1 MIIISLILI
10 AAVSYLLGSCSS
22 AIISVRVLKHE
33 DIRQHGSHSAGLTN
47 VYRCFGAFPALCTLV
62 GDLAKGVVA
71 NLLSIYVIAHF
82 LPLPQAFDN
91 MTIGYISG
99 IFAIIG
105 HIFPV
110 YYRFK
115 GGRGVLVSASILLVI
130 DPLTFV
136 IIIPFFIIMI
146 AITRY
151 VSVASITSAVVYPIL
166 TFFLHFY
173 AEKIPLN
180 ESVTHTVL
188 TALTG
193 ILLIYMHKDNI
204 KRLLTHTEN
213 KFVIKKK
220 DK

>member
-1 MIIISLILI
+1 MILISLILI
-10 AAVSYLLGSCSS
+10 AIVSYLLGSCSS
-22 AIISVRVLKHE
+22 AIISVRLLKHE
-33 DIRQHGSHSAGLTN
+33 DIRKHGSHSAGLTN
-47 VYRCFGAFPALCTLV
+47 VYRCFGAFPALCTLI

-71 NLLSIYVIAHF
+71 NLISIYIIAA
-82 LPLPQAFDN
+82 LIPIPLDN

-110 YYRFK
+110 YYHFK

-151 VSVASITSAVVYPIL
+151 VSVASISSAVLYPIL

-173 AEKIPLN
+173 VEKITLQ
-180 ESVTHTVL
+180 ESLTHTIL
-188 TALTG
+188 TAVTG

-204 KRLLTHTEN
+204 KRLINHTEN
-213 KFVIKKK
+213 KFVLKKR